1 MLIGRAIF
9 GIGTETMMLVQI
21 VDISY
26 WFIDKEYTLAIG
38 ITQFVA
44 NLIVNSSA
52 MTTPQLKE
60 KYGIGVAFEIGAVAC
75 VAAFFVALL
84 YVWMKENTHSGTKV

>member
-1 MLIGRAIF
+1 
-9 GIGTETMMLVQI
+9 
-21 VDISY
+21 
-26 WFIDKEYTLAIG
+26 
-38 ITQFVA
+38 
-44 NLIVNSSA
+44 

-84 YVWMKENTHSGTKV
+84 YVWMKENTHSDTKV